1 MKDFLFLFIF
11 FFAAKEEKNLNVLEL
26 IYQETSV
33 AAV

>member
-11 FFAAKEEKNLNVLEL
+11 FAAREEKNLNVLEL